1 VPAEPSSL
9 PATANEDRLSLIRR
23 FFWLQKLTDIEK
35 QWLPPYAWKAD
46 TLTFWRERI
55 LFFICFIAAV
65 FGPIA
70 LIPSIFLA
78 YAEGLWQVICIDLAA
93 YALVIFVLVGRRLPL
108 KLRASAACFFLYLL
122 GIGLLFALGPLGA
135 GYIWLFGASVLM
147 SAILGLRAAIW
158 SLVLNAAALASVLLY
173 IAYGVPEWSQVYDN
187 AAQAWLVMIVNFL
200 LLNTLVTFTTA
211 FMLNGLEKAIQK
223 EQEVSR
229 GLRQSR
235 DERNLLLLAI
245 EQAEEMIVVTNARGI
260 MEYVNPAF
268 NRVTGYTRDEIQ
280 DCSLDLFVKQ
290 EQDKEVVR
298 DMWRAITQG
307 FPWKGQLTGR
317 TKSGGTFI
325 QEASITPIL
334 DSSKQLSNFI
344 AVNRDVTERWR
355 LNQEK
360 SKLEEEYRQIQ
371 KVEAL
376 GTLTGGIAHDF
387 NNILGIILG
396 YTELSENAVPREN
409 PAREFLREVKTA
421 SLRGRDIVS
430 QLLTFSREK
439 GDKQAIIDI
448 TPVIKEGL
456 KMLRSTLP
464 SSVEFREAIAGDLS
478 RVKADPTQMHQIL
491 VNLCTNAHHA
501 MEDQGGVISISLDNT
516 RLKHKGFDF
525 LPTLSPGEYLKLRV
539 ADSGQGIQDRDRS
552 RIFDPY
558 FTTKDKDKGTGLGLS
573 VVLGIVKSH
582 GGGIKCDSTPGKGT
596 VFEILLP
603 AIHGQAESPEAVA
616 EAPLPTGSET
626 ILFVDDESMIVNL
639 NTKRL
644 EDLGYHVT
652 GLSDPVQALE
662 QVREEPARF
671 DLVITDMTMP
681 GMTGDRLAREVL
693 NLRPDLPVILSTGHS
708 ERISR
713 ESALEAGLAEYLEKP
728 LDLPTLARAVRKVL
742 DEFPANQRK

>member
-1 VPAEPSSL
+1 M
-9 PATANEDRLSLIRR
+9 SLIRR
-23 FFWLQKLTDIEK
+23 SFWLQKLTDLEN

-55 LFFICFIAAV
+55 LFLICFIAAV

-78 YAEGLWQVICIDLAA
+78 YAEGLWQVICIDLVA
-93 YALVIFVLVGRRLPL
+93 YLLAIFVLVGRKLPL
-108 KLRASAACFFLYLL
+108 KLRAGAACFFLYLL

-158 SLVLNAAALASVLLY
+158 SLVLNAAALASVQLY
-173 IAYGVPEWSQVYDN
+173 IVYGVPDWSQVYDN

-200 LLNTLVTFTTA
+200 LLNALVTFTTA
-211 FMLNGLEKAIQK
+211 FMLNGLEKAVQK

-245 EQAEEMIVVTNARGI
+245 EQAEEMIVVTDARGL
-260 MEYVNPAF
+260 MEYANPAF
-268 NRVTGYTRDEIQ
+268 SRVTGYTRDEIQ
-280 DCSLDLFVKQ
+280 GCSLDLIAGP
-290 EQDKEVVR
+290 EQDETMR
-298 DMWRAITQG
+298 NDLWQAIARGRA
-307 FPWKGQLTGR
+307 WKGQLIGR

-344 AVNRDVTERWR
+344 AVNRDVTERLR

-396 YTELSENAVPREN
+396 YTELSENAVPRDN
-409 PAREFLREVKTA
+409 PSREFLREVKKA

-439 GDKQAIIDI
+439 GDKQAVTDI

-464 SSVEFREAIAGDLS
+464 SSVEFREDFAKDLF

-501 MEDQGGVISISLDNT
+501 MEEQGGVISISLDNT
-516 RLKHKGFDF
+516 LLERKGFDF

-539 ADSGQGIQDRDRS
+539 ADSGQGIPDSDRS

-582 GGGIKCDSTPGKGT
+582 GGGIKCDSTPGRGT
-596 VFEILLP
+596 VFEILFP
-603 AIHGQAESPEAVA
+603 AVHGQAESQEAVA

-644 EDLGYHVT
+644 EDLGYRVT

-662 QVREEPARF
+662 QVRKDPARF

-681 GMTGDRLAREVL
+681 GLTGDRLAREIL
-693 NLRPDLPVILSTGHS
+693 KLRPDLPVILSTGHS

-742 DEFPANQRK
+742 G

>member
-1 VPAEPSSL
+1 M
-9 PATANEDRLSLIRR
+9 SLIRR
-23 FFWLQKLTDIEK
+23 AFWLQKLTDIEK

-93 YALVIFVLVGRRLPL
+93 YALAIFVLVGRRLPL

-158 SLVLNAAALASVLLY
+158 SLVLNAAALASVQLY
-173 IAYGVPEWSQVYDN
+173 IVYGVPEWSQVYDN

-211 FMLNGLEKAIQK
+211 FMLNGLEKAVQK

-245 EQAEEMIVVTNARGI
+245 EQAEEMIVVTDARGI

-268 NRVTGYTRDEIQ
+268 TRVTGYTRDEIQ

-307 FPWKGQLTGR
+307 FPWKGQLTGW
-317 TKSGGTFI
+317 TKSERTFI

-409 PAREFLREVKTA
+409 PAREFLREVKKA

-439 GDKQAIIDI
+439 GDKQAVIDI
-448 TPVIKEGL
+448 MPVIKEGL

-464 SSVEFREAIAGDLS
+464 SSVEFREAIADDLS

-501 MEDQGGVISISLDNT
+501 MEEQGGVISISLDNT
-516 RLKHKGFDF
+516 RLEHKGFDF

-644 EDLGYHVT
+644 EDLGYRVT

-742 DEFPANQRK
+742 DECIEH